1 MESTITLEK
10 TYSSCVVELNPETQ
24 KQLGIAEGS
33 IVIMHS
39 KNGGIE
45 VEILPPPSAE
55 LEALSMYINEEYKDV
70 LEELRRIGD

>member
-1 MESTITLEK
+1 MESIKTLEK
-10 TYSSCVVELNPETQ
+10 TYTSCVVELNSETQ

-45 VEILPPPSAE
+45 VEIIPPPSPE
-55 LEALSMYINEEYKDV
+55 LAASSRRLHEKYKDV
-70 LEELRRIGD
+70 FEELKRIGD

>member
-1 MESTITLEK
+1 MESTTTLEK

-33 IVIMHS
+33 IVIMHA
-39 KNGGIE
+39 KNGAIE

-55 LEALSMYINEEYKDV
+55 LEELSMYINEKYKDV
-70 LEELRRIGD
+70 LEGLRRIGD

>member
-1 MESTITLEK
+1 MESTTTLEK
-10 TYSSCVVELNPETQ
+10 TYNSCVVELNPETQ

-39 KNGGIE
+39 KNGAIE

-55 LEALSMYINEEYKDV
+55 LIASSRRLQEKYKDV
-70 LEELRRIGD
+70 FEELKRLGD

>member
-1 MESTITLEK
+1 MESTTTLEK

-33 IVIMHS
+33 IVIMHA
-39 KNGGIE
+39 KNGAIE

-55 LEALSMYINEEYKDV
+55 LIASSRRLQEKYKDV
-70 LEELRRIGD
+70 FEELKRLGD